1 MDARSEAAIRDRA
14 YRLVRRAT
22 ISVIC
27 SVVALTGIFST
38 AAALNFSGKP
48 VAAHHDAP
56 PVLPSATPP
65 VQKAPPAPI
74 IVKRVVYV
82 PYGASGSYTGTT
94 ASGGGAAPAPAPAG
108 SGPVAAPPPPP
119 PPACVSTPSKPC

>member
-1 MDARSEAAIRDRA
+1 MDARSDAAIRDRA
-14 YRLVRRAT
+14 YRLVRRTT

-38 AAALNFSGKP
+38 AAALSFSGKP
-48 VAAHHDAP
+48 VAARHDAP
-56 PVLPSATPP
+56 PVLPSAAPP
-65 VQKAPPAPI
+65 VQKAPPAPV

-94 ASGGGAAPAPAPAG
+94 TSGAAAAPAPAG